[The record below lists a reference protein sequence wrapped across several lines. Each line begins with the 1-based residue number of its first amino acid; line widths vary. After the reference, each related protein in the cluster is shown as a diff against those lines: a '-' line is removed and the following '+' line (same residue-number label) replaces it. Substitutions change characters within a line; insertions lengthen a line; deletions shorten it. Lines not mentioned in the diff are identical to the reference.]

1 MENDVLQMVYG
12 LWVNSED
19 YRKNS
24 ALENE
29 CYEKT
34 KEKAKGIVGESVYNK
49 ISDEVLGLA
58 CEAELAGFDNGFRYG
73 IMFMTGM
80 LKGGAKA

>member
-1 MENDVLQMVYG
+1 MENNVLQTVYD

-19 YRKNS
+19 YCKNS

-29 CYEKT
+29 NY
-34 KEKAKGIVGESVYNK
+34 EKAKGIVKGIIGEDTYKK

-58 CEAELAGFDNGFRYG
+58 YNAEVSGFDNGFRYG
-73 IMFMTGM
+73 VMFMSGM
-80 LKGGAKA
+80 LKGGAA